1 MSTQRPKPESR
12 RDVLKYFGL
21 LAGAAALPAS
31 LRAFGTQMGFS
42 SRLGPALSALP
53 MDMAEATPLAAASLS
68 PHRVALVKTTDR
80 AAGVRQAIALLN
92 PPSFSGKTVFI
103 KPNYNT
109 GDPAPAS
116 TDPVV
121 LETLVQ
127 EIQQAG
133 ATAITVGD
141 RSGMAATRAAMTQQQ
156 VFALAERYGF
166 NALVFDDLGRD
177 DWQYFEAAGTNWSQG
192 FAIAR
197 PILNADAIVNVCCL
211 KTHRFGGHFTLS
223 LKNSIGMVARRVPGD
238 GHDYMRELH
247 RSANQ
252 RLMIAEVNRAYRP
265 ALVVVDGVDAFVG
278 GGPEQGQKV
287 RAGVM
292 LASTDRIAID
302 AIGIALLRKLGT
314 TRDVSSGSIWQQAQI
329 RRAADLGLGATQ
341 PAQIE
346 LVTADGASAQM
357 ADEIRQFLT

>member
-1 MSTQRPKPESR
+1 MSSQRPNAQSR
-12 RDVLKYFGL
+12 RGLLKRFGL
-21 LAGAAALPAS
+21 LTGAMALPPS
-31 LRAFGTQMGFS
+31 LRAFGAQFGADT
-42 SRLGPALSALP
+42 PAFVPSTLSLDLVTP
-53 MDMAEATPLAAASLS
+53 TPLVAATLS

-80 AAGVRQAIALLN
+80 AAGVRQAIDLLQ
-92 PPSFSGKTVFI
+92 PPSFNGKTVFI

-133 ATAITVGD
+133 ASAITVGD
-141 RSGMAATRAAMTQQQ
+141 RSGMATTRDAMARQQ
-156 VFALAERYGF
+156 VFALAQRHGF

-177 DWQYFEAAGTNWSQG
+177 DWQYFEAAGTNWSRG

-197 PILNADAIVNVCCL
+197 PMLNADAIVSVCCL

-247 RSANQ
+247 RSGNQ

-265 ALVVVDGVDAFVG
+265 ALVVIDGVDAFVG
-278 GGPEQGQKV
+278 GGPEQGQRV
-287 RAGVM
+287 QAGVV

-314 TRDVSSGSIWQQAQI
+314 TREVSAGSIWQQAQI
-329 RRAADLGLGATQ
+329 RRAADLGLGATH
-341 PAQIE
+341 PDQIE

-357 ADEIRQFLT
+357 ADEIRQYLS